1 MDTLRIGFAQENI
14 TPEPV
19 GFYLDGY
26 GFRNRPADSV
36 RFLRCQLAGMR
47 VVVRGIDLHGL
58 EFDQAAIVKLLLGNV
73 LGIIDRGER
82 TAPGADFR
90 AQTACAQRQ
99 QLFKVDGEMGVL
111 PMPDRHQPDCGF
123 QNGFLLCR

>member
-36 RFLRCQLAGMR
+36 RDPLLAQLCVFALLSPAPSHTSRLIQSPCLSFLR
-47 VVVRGIDLHGL
+47 H
-58 EFDQAAIVKLLLGNV
+58 
-73 LGIIDRGER
+73 
-82 TAPGADFR
+82 TANS
-90 AQTACAQRQ
+90 
-99 QLFKVDGEMGVL
+99 LWL
-111 PMPDRHQPDCGF
+111 SIYIW
-123 QNGFLLCR
+123 